1 MLAAI
6 GVCFSYFTLAAWIS
20 HRLISISGSVTG
32 SIARSLCGSWGMCT
46 ILHGVDFYQLA
57 HLGRHDIGI
66 SYVWIENGICRQTQL
81 LVKNFT

>member
-1 MLAAI
+1 
-6 GVCFSYFTLAAWIS
+6 
-20 HRLISISGSVTG
+20 
-32 SIARSLCGSWGMCT
+32 MCT